1 MDVVSILSKCNQ
13 LPDDISIKPDMT
25 KQEQQTEAIL
35 LKERW
40 SISPQGI
47 TKKISKSGRLFYMF
61 VVKNMQK

>member
-1 MDVVSILSKCNQ
+1 MDVVSILSKRNQ
-13 LPDDISIKPDMT
+13 LPDNISIKPDMT

-40 SISPQGI
+40 FISPQGI
-47 TKKISKSGRLFYMF
+47 AKKISKSGRLFYMF